1 MLVVNLKEQ
10 FVTGDQFR
18 MEGWKDGGREG
29 EMRLIVNSGN
39 DPPHGEVGCHIRVML
54 ILFRSRGERG
64 LVGTRYSLS
73 CTLRMGVFGEARSRS
88 VGAVSRARV

>member
-1 MLVVNLKEQ
+1 
-10 FVTGDQFR
+10 
-18 MEGWKDGGREG
+18 
-29 EMRLIVNSGN
+29 MRLIVNSGN